1 MVINTVFVRQLR
13 RIVLHRRVDN
23 QAAIHLYEKLGFQVE
38 GRRSREFFI
47 DGQFIDTLCMGLEID

>member
-1 MVINTVFVRQLR
+1 MFVRQLR
-13 RIVLHRRVDN
+13 QIVLHRRVDN